1 MTARW
6 RGTAGTATAPA
17 DATDAGGSSPTSP
30 RTARVLGLRP
40 RWAAVVLGVLLFQAG
55 VIGWYWS
62 RPAPGPSAGEGELVV
77 TSRPDAAQV
86 IVDGSA
92 RGVTPLT
99 VTLSAGAHVVEVRA
113 ATGEP
118 RVIPLMIRA
127 NVQTAQYVELQE
139 AVPVA
144 PPVET
149 RAGRKAPA
157 KR

>member
-1 MTARW
+1 MA
-6 RGTAGTATAPA
+6 AGT
-17 DATDAGGSSPTSP
+17 
-30 RTARVLGLRP
+30 RRVLGLRP
-40 RWAAVVLGVLLFQAG
+40 RWAAVVVAVLFFQAG
-55 VIGWYWS
+55 VIAGYWS
-62 RPAPGPSAGEGELVV
+62 RPVPGPSAGEGELVV

-86 IVDGSA
+86 IVDGST
-92 RGVTPLT
+92 RGITPLT
-99 VTLSAGAHVVEVRA
+99 LSLSAGAHVVEVRA
-113 ATGEP
+113 GTGEP

-149 RAGRKAPA
+149 RSVRKAPV